1 MSITHRIARKS
12 DLIVTER
19 NGIRTSNS
27 GEARCRTAIRRVL
40 SATLLVALL
49 TVASPVWAINVVLN
63 FNTGASAAP
72 TFDPTGALLQP
83 LFQHAEA
90 FYQDVFEDTAANTTL
105 TINYWYE
112 DLADPSIG
120 VHTLV
125 SETTSGGTLPN
136 REITANIRID
146 TRLGTGG
153 AERNW
158 FIDTTPDDDD
168 EFTMQ
173 QTLWRDL
180 TAAQRAD
187 LFNAGADIPDTFE
200 TAFSGNAVAGGA
212 AVGAT
217 DMLTVVLHE
226 VGHAL
231 GMSSNNNATVA
242 ETGDNDYDFNSDF
255 VFGKTLA
262 VEVADG
268 ANIAH
273 LDGSGNFLMDP
284 SVGAGLRRRP
294 SHSDLFAMAAGHSY
308 TDLDV
313 PRREFYRPGGGG
325 NWNNSANWSGDAV
338 PGAADD
344 VNVRDN
350 RPDGTG
356 TLPTANLTANG
367 NAANLTVAE
376 GGNVDTEEF
385 RLDVGGTIT
394 VTDLNSD
401 LFIRNGGEAEAT
413 TLNVTNQA
421 EVRPEA
427 GGLIDVDQLNISDDS
442 LLIGAGEVNV
452 QTELENDGTITASGG
467 TLTLTTSNPGGV
479 FDLDGF
485 FFQGSGPIG
494 IFTEPGKVNAT
505 AGDIVVDG
513 QLTDGFN
520 GTMTVSSTRAITFQ
534 DDWELASFSLLGP
547 SNGVLNLTE
556 GTVAGPGKMTAQG
569 ILNVSTGTGNG
580 ISYINS
586 PVDFGS
592 QVDVNVNAGAELEI
606 NGAATVSGGTYNI
619 DDDGLL
625 EFDSTLSIGSAA
637 FNDVGV
643 AGTADVRFDGI
654 TTYTGGTINS
664 TVPLYQQ
671 GNLAVNG
678 ATVVNGTI
686 VNLDG
691 GGATTVTLND
701 DLTINSD
708 SLDSYD
714 NVFNGTLNIN
724 NPGRLTVSTTE
735 GSWTMAGE
743 MNLDQNAHA
752 ARFVVLGDD
761 INISGQM
768 TVTGTLGIK
777 STAHISGSITLGDP
791 GYLFQ
796 LGGGDNTI
804 SGGDIAGP
812 GRLVAVGTNNNN
824 SLAGFG
830 TISAD
835 IEFSGGEKTDLWADG
850 GTLSLSGTILEV
862 DEIGTASGTGTL
874 DVVNAWNTSVAGE
887 LQLNGGEV
895 TGGGITNDGT
905 TIGHGLITSSSFVN
919 NSTLTADGGTLTLDT
934 GSFPDLDGS
943 SETGTVNALDGSVE
957 VLNASV
963 GNFVFD
969 GTLNVGVGQM
979 FRLSARGLTN
989 DGVVNLTNGTVAAT
1003 DFSQDAQLNVS
1014 AGGPSRLESPGID
1027 FDWGSTSTVEDDLE
1041 LMGSTDIY
1049 AGAVFAGSGQLV
1061 VPAGAVLH
1069 LKDGSFVGVD
1079 IENNGQVV
1087 VGSSPG
1093 LAVVGGDYSQS
1104 GGSLLEME
1112 IEGTTA
1118 GTEYDQLVVTG
1129 TASLDGTLD
1138 IPVNV
1143 GGGSYTDPAV
1153 RGDSDT
1159 FVLVDAGSRVGSFS
1173 AVNYDGSLL
1182 AAEFTSGDNFRD
1194 HVGVGLF
1201 RSVNYTATSVELQN
1215 LNAQV
1220 GDTDGDMDI
1229 DLLDYNTLS
1238 GNFAPSGCVG
1248 SCGWV
1253 DGDFDADND
1262 IDLADY
1268 NALAM
1273 NFAPAGYGG
1282 DASAVPE
1289 PSTMVL
1295 SLFALLSLVTVGA
1308 RRKS

>member
-1 MSITHRIARKS
+1 MSTDRRKVREPATIHRGRSGSRSNRPVVVRGRTGARSVFLIT
-12 DLIVTER
+12 
-19 NGIRTSNS
+19 
-27 GEARCRTAIRRVL
+27 
-40 SATLLVALL
+40 ALL
-49 TVASPVWAINVVLN
+49 TLLTATSPVTAINIVLN
-63 FNTGASAAP
+63 FDDAQSTDP
-72 TFDPTGALLQP
+72 TFDSTGALLQP
-83 LFQHAEA
+83 IFEHAET
-90 FYQDVFEDTAANTTL
+90 FYQGVFQDTAANTTL

-112 DLADPSIG
+112 DLTGGLIG
-120 VHTLV
+120 LHSLV

-136 REITANIRID
+136 REVTANIRID
-146 TRLGTGG
+146 TLVGTGG

-168 EFTMQ
+168 EYTMG

-180 TAAQRAD
+180 TAAQRTD

-200 TAFSGNAVAGGA
+200 TSYTGTAVAESA

-217 DMLTVVLHE
+217 DMVTVVLHE

-231 GMSSNNNATVA
+231 GMSSSNNATVA

-268 ANIAH
+268 GSVAH
-273 LDGSGNFLMDP
+273 LDSSGLFMMDP
-284 SVGAGLRRRP
+284 SPAPSGTRRRP

-308 TDLDV
+308 TSLDV
-313 PRREFYRPGGGG
+313 PRREFYRPAGGG
-325 NWNNSANWSGDAV
+325 NWNNSANWSGDEV
-338 PGAADD
+338 PESADD

-356 TLPTANLTANG
+356 DFPTANLTADG

-376 GGNVDTEEF
+376 SANVDTEEF
-385 RLDVGGTIT
+385 KLDVVGTIT
-394 VTDLNSD
+394 VTDTNSD
-401 LFIRNGGEAEAT
+401 LFIRDGGEAEAE
-413 TLNVTNQA
+413 TLTVTNDA
-421 EVRPEA
+421 EVHPET
-427 GGLIDVDQLNISDDS
+427 GGLIDVDQLKISDDS

-989 DGVVNLTNGTVAAT
+989 DGVVNLANGTVAAT

-1014 AGGPSRLESPGID
+1014 AGGPSRLEAPGID
-1027 FDWGSTSTVEDDLE
+1027 FEWGGTSTIEDDLE
-1041 LMGSTDIY
+1041 LMGATDIY
-1049 AGAVFAGSGQLV
+1049 AGAIFAGSGQLV
-1061 VPAGAVLH
+1061 VPAGAVLN
-1069 LKDGSFVGVD
+1069 LKDGALVGVG
-1079 IENNGQVV
+1079 IENNGQVA

-1143 GGGSYTDPAV
+1143 GGGSYTDPAT

-1159 FVLVDAGSRVGSFS
+1159 FSLVDAGGRAGSFS
-1173 AVNYDGSLL
+1173 AVHYDGSLL
-1182 AAEFTSGDNFRD
+1182 AAEFTSGDDFRD
-1194 HVGVGLF
+1194 HVGLGLF
-1201 RSVNYTATSVELQN
+1201 RNVSYTATSVELQN
-1215 LNAQV
+1215 LNALA
-1220 GDTDGDMDI
+1220 GDTDGDMDV
-1229 DLLDYNTLS
+1229 DLQDYNTLA
-1238 GNFAPSGCVG
+1238 GNFSPTSCIGCD
-1248 SCGWV
+1248 WV

-1262 IDLADY
+1262 IDLSDY
-1268 NALAM
+1268 NALSR
-1273 NFAPAGYGG
+1273 NFSPIGYGA
-1282 DASAVPE
+1282 ASAVPE
-1289 PSTMVL
+1289 PSTMML
-1295 SLFALLSLVTVGA
+1295 SLFALLSLVSVVA
-1308 RRKS
+1308 RHKR